1 MSGGSGSNAKSFTVA
16 VEEDDAID
24 SKRAELGAA
33 QNRLK
38 SAIRNQSNAAE
49 NLETARSR
57 IRDTDCAAET
67 AALARENILQ
77 EASGSILVTA
87 NHSSEMILSLLQN

>member
-1 MSGGSGSNAKSFTVA
+1 MLRKILKRPEAASG
-16 VEEDDAID
+16 
-24 SKRAELGAA
+24 
-33 QNRLK
+33 
-38 SAIRNQSNAAE
+38 
-49 NLETARSR
+49 
-57 IRDTDCAAET
+57 DTDCAAET